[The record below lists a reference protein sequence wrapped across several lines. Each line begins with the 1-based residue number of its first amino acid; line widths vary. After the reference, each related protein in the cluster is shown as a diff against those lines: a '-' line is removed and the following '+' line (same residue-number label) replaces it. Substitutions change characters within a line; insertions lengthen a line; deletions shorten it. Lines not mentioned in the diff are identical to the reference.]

1 MNNIDIEKGVSLYG
15 KKIIN
20 KTLSIAFVLNSEMGY
35 TQKEIAT
42 LMKVSQSTISNMI
55 KEFEYQKQ
63 IYDLQQELNNA
74 REIIQ
79 KQNLLPQNDTYFIE

>member
-1 MNNIDIEKGVSLYG
+1 MG
-15 KKIIN
+15 KK
-20 KTLSIAFVLNSEMGY
+20 LSIRHSAIAFVLNGEMGY
-35 TQKEIAT
+35 TQQEIAT

>member
-1 MNNIDIEKGVSLYG
+1 MG
-15 KKIIN
+15 KK
-20 KTLSIAFVLNSEMGY
+20 LSTKHSAIAFVLNVLNSEMGY

>member
-1 MNNIDIEKGVSLYG
+1 MG
-15 KKIIN
+15 KK
-20 KTLSIAFVLNSEMGY
+20 LSTKYFAIAFVLNSEMGY

>member
-1 MNNIDIEKGVSLYG
+1 MG
-15 KKIIN
+15 KK
-20 KTLSIAFVLNSEMGY
+20 LSIKHSAIAFVLNSEMGY

-79 KQNLLPQNDTYFIE
+79 KQNLLPQNDKYFIE

>member
-1 MNNIDIEKGVSLYG
+1 MG
-15 KKIIN
+15 KK
-20 KTLSIAFVLNSEMGY
+20 LSTKHSAIAFVLNNEMGY